1 MHRRR
6 LIQWF
11 GKGKADARIR
21 PTSNRGFPGI
31 LIYTTLHPECVEQG
45 GISMRLVIAAAL
57 CMSLAATPVQAAEL
71 DGRSPFVDNQRGA
84 FAGVRLRASL
94 GGAEKDVRASLTVA
108 ATAHSRRGADSRMAM
123 GDGLELSFSPH
134 KARPDLMLAGRRLD
148 QMNLWGRPVEEK
160 KDLSTLATVA
170 IVAGVVLVV
179 GTIAFVHV
187 MNEASCL
194 NGGTSFKGGTSF
206 HGGDDDGSDC

>member
-1 MHRRR
+1 
-6 LIQWF
+6 
-11 GKGKADARIR
+11 
-21 PTSNRGFPGI
+21 
-31 LIYTTLHPECVEQG
+31 
-45 GISMRLVIAAAL
+45 MRMVIAAAL

-84 FAGVRLRASL
+84 FAGVRLQAQLGGARSDMRASL
-94 GGAEKDVRASLTVA
+94 MVA

-123 GDGLELSFSPH
+123 GDGLELSFSPE
-134 KARPDLMLAGRRLD
+134 KSKPELMLAGRRLD
-148 QMNLWGRPVEEK
+148 QMNLWGRPADDR

-187 MNEASCL
+187 ANEASCFQ
-194 NGGTSFKGGTSF
+194 GGNNF
-206 HGGDDDGSDC
+206 HGGGDDGDC

>member
-1 MHRRR
+1 MRKL
-6 LIQWF
+6 LIA
-11 GKGKADARIR
+11 G
-21 PTSNRGFPGI
+21 
-31 LIYTTLHPECVEQG
+31 
-45 GISMRLVIAAAL
+45 LVAGQIVAAAQ
-57 CMSLAATPVQAAEL
+57 PVAAAEL

-94 GGAEKDVRASLTVA
+94 GGKEPDVRTSLTVA

-134 KARPDLMLAGRRLD
+134 KARPELTLAGRRLD
-148 QMNLWGRPVEEK
+148 QMNLWGRPADER

-179 GTIAFVHV
+179 GTVAFVHIA
-187 MNEASCL
+187 NEASCFD
-194 NGGTSFKGGTSF
+194 GGPNF
-206 HGGDDDGSDC
+206 HGGGSDGDC